1 MVNTRSEA
9 NRVPRDDRNARDEGN
24 SNDPQFTRLNERM
37 EQMAKSI
44 EDLATMNAVLQA
56 RVPELHRTV
65 TEPGNRE
72 EGSRV
77 EGSGEPN
84 KEEEVP
90 GNPPPSQPEAAR
102 AVQGMIAR
110 LEQRCNVLTAAIQ
123 RNDKGKASLVEN
135 LLQKTT
141 SPFTE
146 EVANICLPEKF
157 KVPEISFYTGMED
170 PVKHLDNFRA
180 HMDLHRTPEM
190 VACRA
195 FPLTLSGNARDWF
208 RTLPPNSI
216 RHFEDLGRMFLTQ
229 FMAGRVRRKPS
240 GSLMSLHQGPEESL
254 RDFFMR
260 FNQAILEAESATDDF
275 IYGALFQGIR
285 KDGALMADIPRKPP
299 QNLDG
304 FMSKAEKYIN

>member
-1 MVNTRSEA
+1 
-9 NRVPRDDRNARDEGN
+9 
-24 SNDPQFTRLNERM
+24 
-37 EQMAKSI
+37 MAKSI
-44 EDLATMNAVLQA
+44 EDLATMNAILQA

-65 TEPGNRE
+65 TDPGNRE

-77 EGSGEPN
+77 EGSREPN
-84 KEEEVP
+84 NQEVL
-90 GNPPPSQPEAAR
+90 GNPPPAQTEAAR

-135 LLQKTT
+135 LLLKTT

-146 EVANICLPEKF
+146 EVANICLSEKF
-157 KVPEISFYTGMED
+157 KVLEIPFYTGLED
-170 PVKHLDNFRA
+170 PVEHLDNFRA

-208 RTLPPNSI
+208 RSLPPNSI

-240 GSLMSLHQGPEESL
+240 ESLMSLHQGPEESL

-260 FNQAILEAESATDDF
+260 FNQARLEAEAATDDF

-285 KDGALMADIPRKPP
+285 KDGALMADIARKPP
-299 QNLDG
+299 
-304 FMSKAEKYIN
+304 